1 MKRVRQLLELDYEA
15 ETKKKPNSSNDVM
28 WAVFEA
34 FSK

>member
-1 MKRVRQLLELDYEA
+1 MKRVRSLLELEYDVQA
-15 ETKKKPNSSNDVM
+15 EKKGNDVM

>member
-15 ETKKKPNSSNDVM
+15 ETKKKANASHDVM